1 MRTSL
6 LLEKEDA
13 LGCGCVR
20 RANKSAEYTDGAMC
34 TKPVLSAVSIT
45 ADEKKTRAFGRQTRA
60 VKAKDRAIYGA
71 DLFALFAGNKSRVLS
86 ERRRAASERKIASTC
101 AR

>member
-1 MRTSL
+1 M
-6 LLEKEDA
+6 
-13 LGCGCVR
+13 R

-34 TKPVLSAVSIT
+34 TKPVLSGVSIT

-71 DLFALFAGNKSRVLS
+71 DLFALFAGNKSRARHGADNRFDMRS
-86 ERRRAASERKIASTC
+86 IARRE
-101 AR
+101 